1 MKNSVLTKQTMSV
14 KRKTLLTLAAVAA
27 SVALPWLLH
36 AAGHV
41 LHIGTSVGEIFLPM
55 HIFVMVAGFVLGP
68 AYGAVA
74 GIASPVL
81 SFMITGMPTALMLPF
96 MIVELCA
103 YGFFAGAVRNM
114 RFNSVL
120 KVGAVQLLGRLVKAV
135 AILTAIGFFNSPL
148 QAKIIYTS
156 IIMGLPGIALQ
167 LLIVPFIVKKINE

>member
-1 MKNSVLTKQTMSV
+1 MKNSVLTKQTMNV
-14 KRKTLLTLAAVAA
+14 KKKTLLMIAAVAA
-27 SVALPWLLH
+27 SVVLPWLLH

-55 HIFVMVAGFVLGP
+55 HIFVMIAGFVLGP
-68 AYGAVA
+68 VYGAVA
-74 GIASPVL
+74 GIASPTL
-81 SFMITGMPTALMLPF
+81 SFMITGMPTSLMLPF

-114 RFNSVL
+114 RLNSVL

-135 AILTAIGFFNSPL
+135 AILTAIGLFNSPL

-167 LLIVPFIVKKINE
+167 LIIIPFIVKKINE